1 MKLSRLYQPRHPIF
15 WLALALNA
23 LSMALGWLVQNR
35 PLNTLGLLIVLV
47 FGLGNAIVGMWLA
60 WQLVR
65 DPPPGSPPPAPPQGS
80 APALRARSTGVV
92 SAHCNACAV
101 PRTRSS
107 SARKVSSMG
116 VRRSGQCS
124 WYRSM

>member
-1 MKLSRLYQPRHPIF
+1 MKLSRLYQPRNPIF

-35 PLNTLGLLIVLV
+35 PLNTLGLVVVLV

-65 DPPPGSPPPAPPQGS
+65 DPPASPE
-80 APALRARSTGVV
+80 
-92 SAHCNACAV
+92 
-101 PRTRSS
+101 
-107 SARKVSSMG
+107 
-116 VRRSGQCS
+116 
-124 WYRSM
+124 